1 MPFPQLYTITAYSL
15 LSSTIRVQELVQQAK
30 KLGYTSLGIAD
41 INVLHGAV
49 EFYEACKTAEIKPI
63 IGLTL
68 EYTPV
73 KSEQSAKLL
82 LYAKDQ
88 AGYQNLMRISSAK
101 MTSDSVFYLE
111 SIKEYLTNLFA
122 IMPSDYGEIPHAFKR
137 SQEEALETLKHVEN
151 YFDPSS
157 FFVGASFTCNP
168 KTDPELFSFYNENH
182 QNVLATQEARYLN
195 REDGFALK
203 VLEHIDQGTQVMLNA
218 QEPTEIE
225 GPFYLRNQLDA
236 LEQLRVLTSEAA
248 IENAELLARQCSVEI
263 PLHQRLLPHYP
274 VPEVKDAGVYLK
286 ELCHQK
292 LPERVPNF
300 SLEYKDRLTKELD
313 IIHTMGFDDYFLIV
327 WDVMAFA
334 HERKIVT
341 GAGRGSA
348 AGSLVSYV
356 LAITDVDPIKYDLLF
371 ERFLNPERHSMP
383 DIDLD
388 IPDNRREEVLLYVR
402 EKYGHDHMAQIATF
416 GTMAAKMVLRDVARV
431 FGLSQSESNRWSSAV
446 PNALKITL
454 KTAHAE
460 SKKLAELVNSSDA
473 NRLLFD
479 TALRLEG
486 LPRHV
491 STHAA
496 GVVISDKNLLELVPL
511 QPGSNDIFLTQFT
524 MNDVEKIGLLK
535 MDFLGLRNLSIIDNA
550 LKSVKRVS
558 NHEIILNQIPLN
570 DEKTLA
576 LFKRGE
582 TSGVFQF
589 ESAGIRNVLRKLGP
603 TSIEDIAAV
612 NALYR
617 PGPMQNID
625 LFIRRKKGLE
635 PIEYPDPVLEP
646 ILKNTYGVIVYQEQI
661 IQVASRMAG
670 FSLGQA
676 DILRRAVSKKKKEV
690 LDEER
695 NHFVTGALKQGHSE
709 AVATTVYDYIERFA
723 NYGFNRS
730 HAFAYSF
737 IGFQMAYLKV
747 HYPGAFYA
755 AILHSVRHN
764 PNKIKEYIGE
774 ARKNKMTIIQPAINS
789 SQYSFYLKSE
799 KQIMFGFSSLKG
811 IRRDFI
817 QNILDERKERGP
829 FHSFDQFL
837 LRIDRKWLKAENIQP
852 LIAIGAFDE
861 LQPNRRQLAVSL
873 DSEIQNIIYSGGSM
887 NLLEDTL
894 KLKEVEVADY
904 SLEEKLEQEE
914 QYLGVYLSGH
924 PTEEFKKTRAAK
936 QVQLIS
942 DVVEKQT
949 VRLLIY
955 VKDVRVIR
963 TKKGEQMAFVEGDDL
978 TGSLSLTLFP
988 TIFRTLR
995 QNVENGQVYYV
1006 EGKIEKSTY
1015 NQELQLLVNRIEKAS
1030 GIEKNISATT
1040 CYLKITEEKDQK
1052 GILQRIHE
1060 IIQANQGQTPVIL
1073 YFEKDK
1079 KKVVLGEENWLIDS
1093 NEVKEQLVAVLG
1105 SENVIFK

>member
-1 MPFPQLYTITAYSL
+1 MPFPQLYTITSYSL
-15 LSSTIRVQELVQQAK
+15 LSSTIRIQELVQQAK
-30 KLGYTSLGIAD
+30 KLGYTTLGITD
-41 INVLHGAV
+41 INVLHGAI
-49 EFYEACKTAEIKPI
+49 EFFEACKKEAIKPI
-63 IGLTL
+63 IGLTV
-68 EYTPV
+68 EYTPQ
-73 KSEQSAKLL
+73 KSEESAQLL
-82 LYAKDQ
+82 LYAKNLE
-88 AGYQNLMRISSAK
+88 GYKNLMRISTAK
-101 MTSDSVFYLE
+101 MNSERHFYLDD
-111 SIKEYLTNLFA
+111 IKEHLTHLFA
-122 IMPSDYGEIPHAFKR
+122 VMSSERGEVAFALKQ
-137 SQEEALETLKHVEN
+137 SEVEAAESLDRLVQL
-151 YFDPSS
+151 FDPSS
-157 FFVGASFTCNP
+157 FFAGVSFTCNP
-168 KTDPELFSFYNENH
+168 ETDAALFKFYEAKD
-182 QNVLATQEARYLN
+182 QPLLALQETRYLN

-203 VLEHIDQGTQVMLNA
+203 VLTHIDKGQQMTLNA
-218 QEPTEIE
+218 EETEIE
-225 GPFYLRNQLDA
+225 GPFYLRNQTDA
-236 LEQLRVLTSEAA
+236 TEQLRTIVNEQA
-248 IENAELLARQCSVEI
+248 IHNAEKLAEHCTVEI

-274 VPEVKDAGVYLK
+274 IPEGKQAGEFLK
-286 ELCHQK
+286 ELCLKK
-292 LPERVPNF
+292 LPERISIVSPEYEER
-300 SLEYKDRLTKELD
+300 LEKELD

-327 WDVMAFA
+327 WDAMAFA
-334 HERKIVT
+334 HDKKIVT

-356 LAITDVDPIKYDLLF
+356 LSITDVDPIKYDLLF

-388 IPDNRREEVLLYVR
+388 IPDNRREEVLQYVR
-402 EKYGHDHMAQIATF
+402 EKYGHYHMAQIATF

-431 FGLSQSESNRWSSAV
+431 FGLSQSESNRWSNAV
-446 PNALKITL
+446 PSALKMTL
-454 KTAHAE
+454 KIAYAD
-460 SKKLAELVNSSDA
+460 SKNLVELVNSSET
-473 NRLLFD
+473 NRLLYD
-479 TALRLEG
+479 TAMRLEG

-496 GVVISDKNLLELVPL
+496 GVVISDLNLLDIVPL

-535 MDFLGLRNLSIIDNA
+535 MDFLGLRNLSIIDDTI
-550 LKSVKRVS
+550 KSIKRVYKK
-558 NHEIILNQIPLN
+558 EVILNQIPLD
-570 DEKTLA
+570 DELTLS
-576 LFKRGE
+576 LFRRGE

-625 LFIRRKKGLE
+625 LFIRRKKGQE
-635 PIEYPDPVLEP
+635 PINYPDAVLEP

-661 IQVASRMAG
+661 IQVASTMAG

-676 DILRRAVSKKKKEV
+676 DILRRAVSKKKKDV

-695 NHFVTGALKQGHSE
+695 KHFVEGAMKQGHSE
-709 AVATTVYDYIERFA
+709 DVAMMIYDYIERFA

-747 HYPGAFYA
+747 HFPGAFYA

-764 PNKIKEYIGE
+764 PTKIKEYIGE
-774 ARKNKMTIIQPAINS
+774 ARKNKMVIVQPSINS
-789 SQYSFYLKSE
+789 SNYSFYLNNDD
-799 KQIMFGFSSLKG
+799 QIMFGFSSLKG

-829 FHSFDQFL
+829 FKTFDQFL

-852 LIAIGAFDE
+852 LIAIGAFDD
-861 LQPNRRQLAVSL
+861 LQANRRQLAVSL
-873 DSEIQNIIYSGGSM
+873 ESEIQNIIYSGGSM

-924 PTEEFKKTRAAK
+924 PTEEFKKTRLAK
-936 QVQLIS
+936 QVMLVS
-942 DVVEKQT
+942 DVVENQT
-949 VRLLIY
+949 ARLLIY
-955 VKDVRVIR
+955 VKDIRVIR

-988 TIFRTLR
+988 TVFRTLR
-995 QNVENGQVYYV
+995 QTVEQNQVYFV
-1006 EGKIEKSTY
+1006 EGKIEKSNY
-1015 NQELQLLVNRIEKAS
+1015 NQELQLLVNQIEKAS
-1030 GIEKNISATT
+1030 DIENSISATT
-1040 CYLKITEEKDQK
+1040 CYLKIIEAKDQK
-1052 GILQRIHE
+1052 EILQS
-1060 IIQANQGQTPVIL
+1060 IQDVIQKHRGNTPVII
-1073 YFEKDK
+1073 YFEKNGK
-1079 KKVVLGEENWLIDS
+1079 KLVLGEENWIADTVD
-1093 NEVKEQLVAVLG
+1093 VKEQLEAILG
-1105 SENVIFK
+1105 DQNVVFK